1 MTNREMKKTA
11 IHATIFALCS
21 IGLMLYRSA
30 TKHIMITDAA
40 GTDLY
45 RGDPESAYNLLIED
59 DLPKGKSNT
68 LVIPLSKS
76 VSSDN
81 IILED
86 DYRNHRLRIYIDSR
100 EEGFYLDNAVM
111 TDLDII
117 TNAVCVN
124 QNDAGSVCL
133 EFTTDELY
141 VNEST
146 LTDVSTLEVNFYKP
160 HEKYEHVVVIDPSA
174 GGSDH
179 GKSVEEEALYE
190 KEITLDAALMIK
202 ELSDRDVSGN
212 TKLYFTRLSDQSIT
226 PNERIALLKDSGADL
241 FVELSVSES
250 EYGSANGI
258 SAFYNDR
265 YFIRSLT
272 NASFADM
279 LLNEQPVEDG
289 LGHMELCSVAAAWGA
304 PWYKVPTAGNGYPI
318 LQWQYDR
325 GDYREICGFDPD
337 EDPTGIGLT
346 PTLSKG
352 EGGRIYNLAGQQ
364 LQKLQRG
371 INVVGG
377 RKIIVR

>member
-279 LLNEQPVEDG
+279 LLKSCAKENRCQTVGVFAD
-289 LGHMELCSVAAAWGA
+289 
-304 PWYKVPTAGNGYPI
+304 
-318 LQWQYDR
+318 
-325 GDYREICGFDPD
+325 D
-337 EDPTGIGLT
+337 EDEMIMNSTVPSANISLGYITGDSD
-346 PTLSKG
+346 SKRLRDDNYMKSLAAG
-352 EGGRIYNLAGQQ
+352 IYGA
-364 LQKLQRG
+364 
-371 INVVGG
+371 INDAFEVME
-377 RKIIVR
+377 